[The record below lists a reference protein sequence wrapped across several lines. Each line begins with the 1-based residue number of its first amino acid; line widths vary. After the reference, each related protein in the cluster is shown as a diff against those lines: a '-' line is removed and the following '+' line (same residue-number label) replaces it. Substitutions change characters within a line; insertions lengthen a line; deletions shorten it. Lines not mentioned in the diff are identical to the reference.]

1 MNPNEGRIADVVPL
15 RLVASPRGG
24 NGGGTPGRVQG
35 PDRCRCRV
43 PEVAAEGRQVW
54 CSVCQGQLD
63 PVLTVVWL
71 DARLKQVQVKNQALR
86 AEAAEL
92 REAKAMAEFRERLDG
107 ARGRWRSRAVG
118 GPWHRRVAS
127 REPRY
132 VDSACGQRQHIGAVE
147 FGAEDGIGDDGPY
160 PACEA
165 WGGASSWVDAPG

>member
-1 MNPNEGRIADVVPL
+1 MNPREEWLADVVPL
-15 RLVASPRGG
+15 RLVAPPKGG

-35 PDRCRCRV
+35 PERCRCRV

-54 CSVCQGQLD
+54 CSVCKGNLD
-63 PVLTVVWL
+63 PVRTVVWL
-71 DARLKQVQVKNQALR
+71 DARLKLVQVKNQALR

-132 VDSACGQRQHIGAVE
+132 VDSACGQHQHIGAVE
-147 FGAEDGIGDDGPY
+147 FDGDDGCGGEESC
-160 PACEA
+160 PACEV
-165 WGGASSWVDAPG
+165 WK